1 VVEVVAVD
9 EEAEEE
15 AHRLL
20 HQVAPHRRAV
30 HPAVPAA
37 VAAAAVEAVSPQAV
51 AVPPM
56 VVPADAPTTAEGRVH
71 LTAPEDLR
79 PQAATPSVS

>member
-1 VVEVVAVD
+1 VD

-37 VAAAAVEAVSPQAV
+37 AAAAAAEAAAAVEAVSPQAV

-79 PQAATPSVS
+79 PQAVTPSVS